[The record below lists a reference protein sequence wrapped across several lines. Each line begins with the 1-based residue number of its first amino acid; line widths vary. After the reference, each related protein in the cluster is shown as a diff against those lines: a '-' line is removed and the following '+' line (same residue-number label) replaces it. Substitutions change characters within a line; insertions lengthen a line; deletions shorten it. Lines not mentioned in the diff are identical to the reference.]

1 MDASVAAVSRSLVDG
16 VVISPGLFDFDAFS
30 SREPVST
37 SLENAMETECG
48 VMRNIM
54 IFAAVMISF
63 GLSMA
68 QTASRITPAPA
79 AATTPQRM
87 IAPSQTTVAQA
98 NNRSL
103 SIPRDARG
111 HFLTDGRINGQ
122 RIDFMVDTGA
132 SVVALNEKSAARFG
146 LRPTP
151 GDYNAAVT
159 TANGT
164 IKAARTRL
172 AMIELGGLV
181 VRDVD
186 AMVLPDAALSENLLG
201 LSFLSKL
208 KRFEYANGKMVLE
221 Q

>member
-1 MDASVAAVSRSLVDG
+1 
-16 VVISPGLFDFDAFS
+16 
-30 SREPVST
+30 
-37 SLENAMETECG
+37 
-48 VMRNIM
+48 MRNLM
-54 IFAAVMISF
+54 IFAAVMI
-63 GLSMA
+63 GLGTLMA
-68 QTASRITPAPA
+68 QMADKMTPTPALANSVSRKA
-79 AATTPQRM
+79 APVETP
-87 IAPSQTTVAQA
+87 VQA
-98 NNRSL
+98 SFRSL
-103 SIPRDARG
+103 SIPRDSRG
-111 HFLTDGRINGQ
+111 HFQTEGRIDGQ

-132 SVVALNEKSAARFG
+132 SVIALNEKSAARFG

-151 GDYNAAVT
+151 SDYKMTVS

-172 AMIELGGLV
+172 AMVDIGGLI

-186 AMVLPDAALSENLLG
+186 AMVLPDEALSENLLG